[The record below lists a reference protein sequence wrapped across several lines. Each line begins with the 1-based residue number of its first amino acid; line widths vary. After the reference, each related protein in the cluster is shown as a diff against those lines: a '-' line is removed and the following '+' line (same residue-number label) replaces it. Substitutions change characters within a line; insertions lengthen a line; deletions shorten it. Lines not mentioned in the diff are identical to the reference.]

1 MIKALKKLG
10 IRAGDMP
17 KVVECLPSMYEVFEN
32 KHKYCLKKTKK
43 ERKRK
48 DERKKKKKG
57 WKEKEKERK
66 EGRKKQKKEC
76 NEADIT

>member
-48 DERKKKKKG
+48 DERKKKERMEGKRK
-57 WKEKEKERK
+57 RK
-66 EGRKKQKKEC
+66 EGRKKETKKGM
-76 NEADIT
+76 